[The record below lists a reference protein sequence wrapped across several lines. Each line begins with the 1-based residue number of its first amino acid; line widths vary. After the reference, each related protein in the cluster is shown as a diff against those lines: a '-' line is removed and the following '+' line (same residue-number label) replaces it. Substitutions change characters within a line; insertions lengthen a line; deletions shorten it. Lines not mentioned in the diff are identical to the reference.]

1 MKSII
6 LGTRGSALALA
17 QTDMVERALRAVFP
31 ELEIERKVIKT
42 TGDSRTDIPLSEVAR
57 AADLD
62 KGVFTKELEV
72 ALEGGEID
80 LAVHSLKDM
89 PSTLDEGFLIA
100 AVLPRVS
107 RQDVLIAKKPGGLQG
122 LRKGAQIATS
132 SVRRQ
137 RLLRSLRP
145 DLEVVDIRGNVPT
158 RIRKLHESSEMEGI
172 LLAKAGLW
180 RLGLLRDDGMVES
193 GGATCFAEELDETVF
208 VPAAGQ
214 GAVALEIRS
223 GDQGSLAACEA
234 VNHADTMR
242 IVAAERSFLALLG
255 AGCETPVGVAGEV
268 EEVVGPGGIR
278 LRAVVF
284 EDEDNTPL
292 RGEVLGPGNDPNGLA
307 TRLLAAMKNLEAS

>member
-100 AVLPRVS
+100 AVRRRAS
-107 RQDVLIAKKPGGLQG
+107 RQDVLIAKKPWGLQG
-122 LRKGAQIATS
+122 LRK
-132 SVRRQ
+132 
-137 RLLRSLRP
+137 
-145 DLEVVDIRGNVPT
+145 
-158 RIRKLHESSEMEGI
+158 
-172 LLAKAGLW
+172 
-180 RLGLLRDDGMVES
+180 
-193 GGATCFAEELDETVF
+193 
-208 VPAAGQ
+208 
-214 GAVALEIRS
+214 
-223 GDQGSLAACEA
+223 
-234 VNHADTMR
+234 
-242 IVAAERSFLALLG
+242 
-255 AGCETPVGVAGEV
+255 
-268 EEVVGPGGIR
+268 
-278 LRAVVF
+278 
-284 EDEDNTPL
+284 
-292 RGEVLGPGNDPNGLA
+292 
-307 TRLLAAMKNLEAS
+307 